1 MSYWFTVAS
10 LSGINVLLAYSV
22 YASFMS
28 GQVSIGQ
35 IAFFGIGAYVGASL
49 TVLGGFDLVSA
60 MLVAGLAAAVVSLGV
75 GIPTLRLKGYHF
87 TIATVAFAEAVRVV
101 LHNVRYGRP
110 SDSKMAGDTWL
121 GPDGPT
127 GFRHISYLKDHDIG
141 TAEFAAIVWSVVV
154 VVVVVFIFIE
164 RSRISRILRT
174 IEEDEIV
181 ARSIGI
187 PVARYK
193 VSAFA
198 FGGVLAGIAGAL
210 YAHLLT
216 FISGNDFI
224 IHSSTIA
231 LAFVVIGG
239 GQTMWGPLLG
249 ATLFTVLPET
259 LRPIKD
265 FRIEMFG
272 LLIILVMLFRPS
284 GIISAAMVRRWS
296 ARLGG
301 GFAGSTKVSEP
312 LPDKACSNPSSRA

>member
-1 MSYWFTVAS
+1 MSYWYTVLA
-10 LSGINVLLAYSV
+10 LAGINVMLAYSV

-49 TVLGGFDLVSA
+49 TVLGGTDLMSA
-60 MLVAGLAAAVVSLGV
+60 MIVAGAAAAVLSLGV
-75 GIPTLRLKGYHF
+75 GIPALRLKGYHF
-87 TIATVAFAEAVRVV
+87 TIATVAFAEAVRVL

-110 SDSKMAGDTWL
+110 IGSSMAGDQWL

-127 GFRHISYLKDHDIG
+127 GFRHISYLKDKDIG
-141 TAEFAAIVWSVVV
+141 SGEFAILVWAVVLV
-154 VVVVVFIFIE
+154 VIALFLVIE
-164 RSRISRILRT
+164 RSRIARILRT
-174 IEEDEIV
+174 IEEDEVV
-181 ARSIGI
+181 ARAIGI

-193 VSAFA
+193 VAAFA
-198 FGGVLAGIAGAL
+198 FGGLLAGMAGAL

-216 FISGNDFI
+216 FISGNDFV

-239 GQTMWGPLLG
+239 GQTLWGPLIG
-249 ATLFTVLPET
+249 AAIFTVLPET
-259 LRPIKD
+259 LRPLKD

-284 GIISAAMVRRWS
+284 GIVSAAMVRRWS
-296 ARLGG
+296 ARLRRLTGRG
-301 GFAGSTKVSEP
+301 TAEGDEAWSKPSLKV
-312 LPDKACSNPSSRA
+312 